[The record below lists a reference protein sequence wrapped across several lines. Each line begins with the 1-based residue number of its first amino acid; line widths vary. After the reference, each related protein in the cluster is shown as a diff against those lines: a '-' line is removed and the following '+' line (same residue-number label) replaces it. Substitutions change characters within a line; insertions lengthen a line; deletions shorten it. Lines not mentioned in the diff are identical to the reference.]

1 MRALPIP
8 QKEAFRRGSGATA
21 GGADAA
27 RGHCREEGRG
37 PVTARWAGS
46 VAPQASLSGGGRGS
60 AHGGL
65 RSQPHPKANSPS
77 RAAAPPPPVLRL
89 ASPAASAETPAGSQA
104 GGPAPQ
110 TPGGFGR
117 QHGCSSSIFS
127 PGNTSPV
134 VPPGQGILMLCH
146 GKLRLTWGPG
156 GPCRAWWGVGPGG
169 PPLPLSSPQ
178 ALRPAAAPP

>member
-1 MRALPIP
+1 MWALPIP
-8 QKEAFRRGSGATA
+8 QKDAFRRESGATT

-37 PVTARWAGS
+37 PLTARWAGS
-46 VAPQASLSGGGRGS
+46 VAPRASLSGGGRGS

-65 RSQPHPKANSPS
+65 WSQLHPKATSPS
-77 RAAAPPPPVLRL
+77 RAATPPPPALRL

-110 TPGGFGR
+110 APGGFGR

-127 PGNTSPV
+127 AGNTSPV
-134 VPPGQGILMLCH
+134 VPPGRGIPTLCH
-146 GKLRLTWGPG
+146 GKQAHMGTWGPLQG
-156 GPCRAWWGVGPGG
+156 LVGVGPRGT
-169 PPLPLSSPQ
+169 PLPLSSPQ